1 MKCCRGRQKS
11 KKAMSNCKGTDDGPA
26 ALARIGDYI
35 TDSVLPIFK
44 SGQADLIGDEH
55 MLASDIALETA
66 PGHTP
71 GLTLVR
77 ATRRDRVFRPNA
89 SPAASTLSDMEHA
102 LLRGSRS

>member
-1 MKCCRGRQKS
+1 
-11 KKAMSNCKGTDDGPA
+11 MSNCKGTDDGPA

-66 PGHTP
+66 PGHTA
-71 GLTLVR
+71 R
-77 ATRRDRVFRPNA
+77 AHARAAQRWATRRDRVFRPNA

-102 LLRGSRS
+102 LLRGSPP